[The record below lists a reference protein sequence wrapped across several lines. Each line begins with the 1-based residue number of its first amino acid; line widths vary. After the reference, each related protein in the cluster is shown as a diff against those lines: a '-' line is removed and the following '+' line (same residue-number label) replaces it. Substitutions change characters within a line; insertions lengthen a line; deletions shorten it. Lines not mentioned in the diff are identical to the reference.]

1 MLGTRVT
8 PKWCP
13 SERARSRS
21 RLGAVSTGV
30 AVLNSVVNDLIPLR
44 TATLLPGPEAQHL
57 AIYTGWLIRLGRRSL
72 TQPILML
79 LAVAAFGALTIF
91 AVPFPAVVLGSGLL
105 GWVFGRV
112 QPSWMAHPAPTP
124 DGDAAPRLDH
134 R

>member
-1 MLGTRVT
+1 
-8 PKWCP
+8 
-13 SERARSRS
+13 
-21 RLGAVSTGV
+21 VSTGV